1 MKTYKLCL
9 VLVALELLTSCVQ
22 KSYKRTVVFT
32 VAVSGMKDIKTV
44 GIRGNDKP
52 LNWDSDFE
60 MTPIKKDSL
69 YRAVITGETG
79 YLFTEV
85 KFTVNG
91 DFELKNKDNRKVVF
105 QSKDTTYYNGTFNRL
120 P

>member
-1 MKTYKLCL
+1 MKQYNAFILGF
-9 VLVALELLTSCVQ
+9 LLLLFSSCVQ

-32 VAVSGMKDIKTV
+32 LDVSQMKDIKSV

-69 YRAVITGETG
+69 YQVVITGETG

-85 KFTVNG
+85 KFTVNH
-91 DFELKNKDNRKVVF
+91 DFELTDQPNRRVVF
-105 QSKDTTYYNGTFNRL
+105 SQKDTTFYKAIFNNR
-120 P
+120 

>member
-1 MKTYKLCL
+1 MAL
-9 VLVALELLTSCVQ
+9 VLLTSCVQ

-32 VAVSGMKDIKTV
+32 LDVSKMKDIKKV

-52 LNWDSDFE
+52 LNWDTDFE
-60 MTPIKKDSL
+60 MIPIKKDRL

-91 DFELKNKDNRKVVF
+91 DFELKEKDNRKVVF
-105 QSKDTTYYNGTFNRL
+105 QSKDTTYYNATFDRL